1 MFVKMFCGTDW
12 FKHISNE
19 TQLAVYISLVESLP
33 FNSPMPSGVMILR
46 TIDIDRIAKRIGMRP
61 RTVQNTI
68 YKLLKTP
75 LIDKLDNY
83 KGMYVINPDYFK
95 KGV

>member
-12 FKHISNE
+12 YKHIANK

-33 FNSPMPSGVMILR
+33 FNGQMPSGVMILR
-46 TIDIDRIAKRIGMRP
+46 TIDIERIAKRIGMRP